1 MEKKQAI
8 IYARVSTHKQDFE
21 RQKIELNQHAK
32 KNGFEIVATFEEKIS
47 GKSKERIEFTKM
59 VAFAKS
65 QNIHSVFCWELSRIG
80 RNTIEVLT
88 TIEELNSIGVNTYIH
103 NLSLNTLESG
113 KINLL
118 TDFLLKILAS
128 VNDMESN
135 QIKQRLTSG
144 YIAHVNKGGAVGRP
158 SDTKESEEKFLEKH
172 KEVIKMLKKNIP
184 IRVIMQITQ
193 TSSATVLKVKS
204 TIKKNALG

>member
-21 RQKIELNQHAK
+21 RQKTELNQYAK

-47 GKSKERIEFTKM
+47 GKSKERVEFQKM
-59 VAFAKS
+59 VSFAQT

-144 YIAHVNKGGAVGRP
+144 YIAHINKGGAVGRP
-158 SDTKESEEKFLEKH
+158 QSSIETKEQFLEKH
-172 KEVIKMLKKNIP
+172 TEIIKLLKKSYP
-184 IRVIMQITQ
+184 IRLIMQITN
-193 TSSATVLKVKS
+193 SSSVTVQKVKRILS
-204 TIKKNALG
+204 EQ

>member
-1 MEKKQAI
+1 MEKKKAI

-21 RQKIELNQHAK
+21 RQKIELNQYAK

-47 GKSKERIEFTKM
+47 GKSKERIEFNKM

-65 QNIHSVFCWELSRIG
+65 QNIHSVLCWELSRIG
-80 RNTIEVLT
+80 RNTIEVIS
-88 TIEELNSIGVNTYIH
+88 TIQALNSIGVNTYIH
-103 NLSLNTLESG
+103 NHSINTLNNG
-113 KINLL
+113 KIDIMA
-118 TDFLLKILAS
+118 DFMLKILAS
-128 VNDMESN
+128 VSDMESN

-158 SDTKESEEKFLEKH
+158 VDTKESEEKFLEKH
-172 KEVIKMLKKNIP
+172 KDVIKMLKKNIP

-193 TSSATVLKVKS
+193 TSSATVQKVKS